1 MRSHALFWI
10 ALLVIGFLTVPVF
23 STREEITARV
33 IREVEMIQAAMGNQ
47 ESHQVT
53 KTALGIYEQVFV
65 DTGFIRTT
73 KKMRAT
79 KDEKVSTHEA
89 FGGSVSS
96 LSDKT
101 DEYLLSVAAL
111 CYTSIVRMVI
121 ILAWL
126 PYITPYLV
134 AVALDAL
141 MVRKIKFHTFGESS
155 RVQFSIA
162 AHVLIAMIFL
172 PLIYLVV
179 PIPTSPLA
187 VPFWTL
193 AMSVPLVMVIS
204 NTQRI

>member
-1 MRSHALFWI
+1 MSLHSATRQLCGWSLFWPGC
-10 ALLVIGFLTVPVF
+10 L
-23 STREEITARV
+23 
-33 IREVEMIQAAMGNQ
+33 
-47 ESHQVT
+47 
-53 KTALGIYEQVFV
+53 
-65 DTGFIRTT
+65 
-73 KKMRAT
+73 
-79 KDEKVSTHEA
+79 
-89 FGGSVSS
+89 
-96 LSDKT
+96 
-101 DEYLLSVAAL
+101 
-111 CYTSIVRMVI
+111 
-121 ILAWL
+121 
-126 PYITPYLV
+126 YITPYLV